1 MEEANEEWAGVSGQI
16 SASRE
21 EVKREVARVEQT
33 VEAMAADQTKTTDQV
48 MRWQRRLMKANQ
60 QQLIMQQLF
69 CALNQI

>member
-1 MEEANEEWAGVSGQI
+1 LEEANEEWAGVSGQI